1 MILDNNE
8 HISHD
13 EDQNSSEKKLVKDNK
28 NSTNYFH
35 IMKEI
40 IKEENDEKI
49 NENKDKKN
57 IPSKNNLVET
67 IYSINSEKVGKYYK
81 NNESELKLYG
91 SKIYSSLTIK
101 KLLEEMKKYKL
112 KIIKNINE
120 NKKKGGRN
128 FGFESCDSK
137 IILTP
142 LAQREDINNN
152 TDNSLESK
160 NFEKA
165 QRSGVIMRKIEYTHL
180 LDRRD
185 SFKKIENIDDDQK
198 LIMLII
204 EAVHKIE
211 RNWLLYKMR
220 KKRRKENEKVAQ
232 KINEEKSD
240 NNTSKNI
247 NDIKLKNENKNK
259 NYKENENKNEKEINN
274 KITETNKIKLKG
286 RKNNKEF
293 ALNVINKVINKSC
306 FITKLLNI
314 SSSPSTKKEKQKQSI
329 EELESKYNELNIN
342 FNKIKSQLDEINV
355 ETKNLKKELLEKNS
369 EINKLREEIS
379 NNKKEQE
386 NLIKNNKEIKA
397 NLNLKKNENDELNQ
411 KYNLLNNIYK
421 KLLNDYNKNKNQLN
435 DVTNNKKLLLDKI
448 KNLEKTNEKQ
458 NYKNDTINNELQITK
473 YNLVIINSEKDKK
486 DNELKQIKLDLEQRI
501 NKIYIYEKEINNL
514 KSQIL
519 EKDKFNEIN
528 SEKNK
533 NDLDQY
539 IKRINLLEK
548 EKKDLQNIN
557 IILEEISN
565 SNKEQCIKFF
575 YQNKNNINKFNKEK
589 EILKNEISNLKH
601 NLDIIEK
608 NFQKEKNNNLNT
620 LNEKNKYEKK
630 IMTLNKI
637 ITELRNRMQDLYFQI
652 SFLQKNSIINN
663 NNDDILIKLKLMVIL
678 TKNYIDKN
686 IIFEKRAFF
695 NILLKK
701 VKNKFYYR
709 EKRIEYLRENFKP
722 NEFSYS

>member
-1 MILDNNE
+1 MNLDNNE

-13 EDQNSSEKKLVKDNK
+13 EGQNSSEKKLVKDNN
-28 NSTNYFH
+28 NSMNYFH

-40 IKEENDEKI
+40 LKEENDEKI

-67 IYSINSEKVGKYYK
+67 IYSINSEKLGKYYK

-165 QRSGVIMRKIEYTHL
+165 QRSGVIMRKIEYSHL

-220 KKRRKENEKVAQ
+220 KKRRKENEKVEQ
-232 KINEEKSD
+232 KINDENSD
-240 NNTSKNI
+240 NNTSKNK
-247 NDIKLKNENKNK
+247 NDIKLKNK

-274 KITETNKIKLKG
+274 KITEANKIKLKG
-286 RKNNKEF
+286 RKNDKEF

-342 FNKIKSQLDEINV
+342 FNKIKSQLDKINV
-355 ETKNLKKELLEKNS
+355 ETKNLKKELLEKNR
-369 EINKLREEIS
+369 EINKLKEEIS

-435 DVTNNKKLLLDKI
+435 DVTNNKNLLLDKI

-473 YNLVIINSEKDKK
+473 YNLIIINSEKDKK
-486 DNELKQIKLDLEQRI
+486 DEELKNIKLDLEQRI

-519 EKDKFNEIN
+519 EKDKFNEMN
-528 SEKNK
+528 SEKSK

-539 IKRINLLEK
+539 KKRINLLEK
-548 EKKDLQNIN
+548 EKQDLQNIN

-565 SNKEQCIKFF
+565 SNKEQYIKFF

-589 EILKNEISNLKH
+589 EILNNEISNLKH

-608 NFQKEKNNNLNT
+608 NLQKEKNNNLNT

-663 NNDDILIKLKLMVIL
+663 NNDDILIRLKLMVIL